1 MFSFLS
7 GLLRSMARLLAIPG
21 IVMLLLVYYSC
32 QEEENLPPLKIFSST
47 PTDVQL
53 GDTIVIS
60 GQGFSPGFEY
70 NEITFTG
77 GAVTY
82 SLPGSTTEKILVEV
96 PDGAQSGEMIVDILD
111 VETATAPSVEVHP
124 PVIDEVTP
132 AEAWVGDSLVI
143 RGENFQRNAVRN
155 HVKLGRVDAPTL
167 LSSKTE
173 LTVLV
178 PQNAED
184 GAVSVMGVAGPQFTV
199 KPSVIYGIVPTHGV
213 VGDTI
218 EIRGRGMNA
227 QNVTFAPGVTAL
239 ILPGGGARTVR
250 VVVPVGTAD
259 GPVTIQNYIN
269 DKQLILPTPQDFL
282 IYPNIAEMTPL
293 SGYAGI
299 AVTLSGHNF
308 SPVAEDNIVRFNGQQ
323 AVVTKATTN
332 ELLVTVPAG
341 VTTGPVSIAV
351 NGRET
356 PGPVFTATS
365 EGTPIVLA
373 MSPRSGRAGS
383 RVQLDGI
390 NFGETVAGN
399 TVRFA
404 GNATA
409 TIISASATQLVVE
422 VPPQAI
428 TGTVTIT
435 KDGKTG
441 VAPIYTINSVALPF
455 LTSVSPASAR
465 PGSSITVKGGNFNAA
480 AGLVLSAENN
490 ERFTVSSV
498 TATEF
503 VAMVPEN
510 LTPGDYS
517 LFVIQGGR
525 ASNTIPFE
533 VAGKPVLQSIDVT
546 EGTPG
551 TIVTI
556 TGTELHSKEVKNIVR
571 FGTETAV
578 LVNPGDANPNT
589 VAVYVPNVEAGVYN
603 LTLTAFGVT
612 SNSFSFTVKPSGA
625 PVRNILYTENE
636 APSRFAVKRRTND
649 PPSESTLFE
658 RISAIQPIYTL
669 TLDLAGQKAYF
680 ADDVTGLPTTVARAN
695 YDQSG
700 YQVLYSSEHG
710 IVQILDLSLDIAHQK
725 VYITDLANVLY
736 RGDMDGSGPLE
747 MLYDFGSHG
756 ILPIGVSYEPEADAL
771 YIISGFPDFAPFKV
785 LRGAVDGS
793 GLTDLFDESDGLT
806 YPIDV
811 KVDVGSGQLFVLD
824 GYNTIKVGNLD
835 GSGGM
840 TTLATR
846 NREILGISLDT
857 GDDFVYWMEYS
868 NDAKTLASVFR
879 QKYDGSTEAEEVYT
893 NIAQLELTVEPWGGG
908 MRAGL
913 VVEDAG
919 GASARGWKFSSMK
932 ANRNSRQ
939 PVKRLGPIARPG
951 K

>member
-1 MFSFLS
+1 
-7 GLLRSMARLLAIPG
+7 
-21 IVMLLLVYYSC
+21 MLLLVYYSC
-32 QEEENLPPLKIFSST
+32 QEEENLPPLKIFSIT
-47 PTDVQL
+47 PSEVQL
-53 GDTIVIS
+53 GDTIEIS
-60 GQGFSPGFEY
+60 GQGFSPGFDY

-111 VETATAPSVEVHP
+111 VEMATAPSVEVHP

-132 AEAWVGDSLVI
+132 VDAWVGDSLVI

-155 HVKLGRVDAPTL
+155 HVKLGRVEAPTL
-167 LSSKTE
+167 RSSKTE

-178 PQNAED
+178 PQGAEN
-184 GAVSVMGVAGPQFTV
+184 GPVSVMGVNGPQFTV
-199 KPSVIYGIVPTHGV
+199 KPSVIYRVVPTHGV

-218 EIRGRGMNA
+218 EIQGRGMNA
-227 QNVTFAPGVTAL
+227 QNIHFAPGIPATITL
-239 ILPGGGARTVR
+239 GGSGARTVR
-250 VVVPVGTAD
+250 VVVPVGATD
-259 GPVTIQNYIN
+259 GPITIRNYIN
-269 DKQLILPTPQDFL
+269 NTELILTTPQDFL

-341 VTTGPVSIAV
+341 VTTGPVSITV

-373 MSPRSGRAGS
+373 MSPRSGSAGS

-390 NFGETVAGN
+390 NFGETASGN

-409 TIISASATQLVVE
+409 TIISASPTQLVVE

-428 TGTVTIT
+428 TGPVTVT

-441 VAPIYTINSVALPF
+441 VAPTYTINSVALPF
-455 LTSVSPASAR
+455 LTAVSPASAR
-465 PGSSITVKGGNFNAA
+465 PGTSITVKGGNFNAA
-480 AGLVLSAENN
+480 AGLVLGAENN
-490 ERFTVSSV
+490 VRFTVSSV

-503 VAMVPEN
+503 VATVPEN
-510 LTPGDYS
+510 LIPGDYS

-533 VAGKPVLQSIDVT
+533 VAGNPVLQSIDVT

-578 LVNPGDANPNT
+578 LVNPGDVNPNT
-589 VAVYVPNVEAGVYN
+589 VAVYVPNVAAGVYN
-603 LTLTAFGVT
+603 ITLTAFGVT
-612 SNSFSFTVKPSGA
+612 SNSLSFTVKPGGA
-625 PVRNILYTENE
+625 PVRNILYTENA
-636 APSRFAVKRRTND
+636 APQFAVRRRTND

-658 RISAIQPIYTL
+658 RSSAVQPIYTL

-680 ADDVTGLPTTVARAN
+680 ADDVTGGPSAVARAN

-700 YQVLYSSEHG
+700 YQVLYSGEHG
-710 IVQILDLSLDIAHQK
+710 IGQVLDLSLDIAHQK
-725 VYITDLANVLY
+725 VYITDYVNVLY
-736 RGDMDGSGPLE
+736 RGDMDGSGALE

-756 ILPIGVSYEPEADAL
+756 ILPTGVSYEPEADAL
-771 YIISGFPDFAPFKV
+771 YIVSGYPDIAPFKV

-793 GLTDLFDESDGLT
+793 GLTDLFDEGDGLT

-824 GYNTIKVGNLD
+824 GYNTIKAGNLD

-857 GDDFVYWMEYS
+857 GDDFVYWMEFS
-868 NDAKTLASVFR
+868 NDAKTQASVFR
-879 QKYDGSTEAEEVYT
+879 QKYDGSAEVEEVYT
-893 NIAQLELTVEPWGGG
+893 NITQSELFVDPLNGG

-919 GASARGWKFSSMK
+919 GASARGGKFSSMK
-932 ANRNSRQ
+932 VNRISRQ

>member
-1 MFSFLS
+1 M
-7 GLLRSMARLLAIPG
+7 LAMPG

-32 QEEENLPPLKIFSST
+32 QEEENLPPLKIFSIT
-47 PTDVQL
+47 PMNVQL
-53 GDTIVIS
+53 GDTIEIS
-60 GQGFSPGFEY
+60 GQGFSPGFDY

-111 VETATAPSVEVHP
+111 VEMATAPSVEVHP
-124 PVIDEVTP
+124 PVINEVTP

-155 HVKLGRVDAPTL
+155 NVKLGRVEAPTL

-184 GAVSVMGVAGPQFTV
+184 GPVSVMGVAGPQFTV

-227 QNVTFAPGVTAL
+227 QNVHFAPGIPATI
-239 ILPGGGARTVR
+239 ILDGSGARTVR
-250 VVVPVGTAD
+250 VVVPVGATD
-259 GPVTIQNYIN
+259 GAITIRNNIN
-269 DKQLILPTPQDFL
+269 DKELILTTPQDFL

-332 ELLVTVPAG
+332 ELLVTVPTG
-341 VTTGPVSIAV
+341 VTTGPVSITV

-373 MSPRSGRAGS
+373 MSPRSGSAGS

-390 NFGETVAGN
+390 NFGETAAGN

-428 TGTVTIT
+428 TGLVTVT

-441 VAPIYTINSVALPF
+441 VAPTYTINSVALPF

-465 PGSSITVKGGNFNAA
+465 PGSSITVKGGNFNAV
-480 AGLVLSAENN
+480 AGLVLSTENN
-490 ERFTVSSV
+490 ERFTVSAV

-503 VAMVPEN
+503 VAMVPQN
-510 LTPGDYS
+510 LIPGDYS

-533 VAGKPVLQSIDVT
+533 VAGNPVLQSIDVT

-556 TGTELHSKEVKNIVR
+556 TGTELHSREVKNIVR

-578 LVNPGDANPNT
+578 LVNPADANPNT

-603 LTLTAFGVT
+603 ITLTTFGVT
-612 SNSFSFTVKPSGA
+612 SNSLSFTVKPSGA

-658 RISAIQPIYTL
+658 RTFALQPMYAL

-680 ADDVTGLPTTVARAN
+680 ADDVIGGPTAVARAN

-700 YQVLYSSEHG
+700 YQVLYSGEHG
-710 IVQILDLSLDIAHQK
+710 IGQILDLSLDIAHQK
-725 VYITDLANVLY
+725 VYITDFVNVLY

-771 YIISGFPDFAPFKV
+771 YIISGYPEIAPFKV
-785 LRGAVDGS
+785 LRGAADGS

-806 YPIDV
+806 YPVDV

-868 NDAKTLASVFR
+868 NDTKTLASVFR

-893 NIAQLELTVEPWGGG
+893 NIAQLELTFEPWLGG

-932 ANRNSRQ
+932 ANRSSRQ